1 MTQMA
6 GTNPK
11 LAAIF
16 GGSNL
21 GMNVGAMNNAAF
33 QDRSAL
39 SQAATAADARA
50 FMADKEAENIVE
62 MGKLNAKGIKA
73 GAGGGTGMAGQ
84 ALGAVDQIAGLFGG
98 GGGSSFGSS
107 AMSPGGS
114 AGVAGIGGGSMS
126 NPFLTS
132 TLSGY

>member
-11 LAAIF
+11 IAAIF

-50 FMADKEAENIVE
+50 HMAEKEAKNIVK
-62 MGKLNAKGIKA
+62 MGKLNAKAIKA
-73 GAGGGTGMAGQ
+73 GAGGGSGGMAGQ
-84 ALGAVDQIAGLFGG
+84 ALGAVGQVAGLFGG
-98 GGGSSFGSS
+98 GGGFG
-107 AMSPGGS
+107 GGS
-114 AGVAGIGGGSMS
+114 PFNTGGITDPFNTGLSSVSQIGGG
-126 NPFLTS
+126 LV
-132 TLSGY
+132 GKIY